1 MIDLVIEGYTS
12 FFLSFLENSKPLQGT
27 FLRTVIKNA
36 LPYALTIIISIVL
49 LTFSREGLGLGVEE
63 TEALM
68 YLIIGG
74 VSIFAVIE
82 ACRPFNRISTF
93 LCTTTA
99 IGFFFAVILFKNLLH
114 LSGISEQG
122 IIILVSALILAYIVV
137 TGLKH
142 LINNLSQDL
151 EKASE

>member
-1 MIDLVIEGYTS
+1 M
-12 FFLSFLENSKPLQGT
+12 
-27 FLRTVIKNA
+27 
-36 LPYALTIIISIVL
+36 
-49 LTFSREGLGLGVEE
+49 
-63 TEALM
+63 
-68 YLIIGG
+68 
-74 VSIFAVIE
+74 
-82 ACRPFNRISTF
+82 
-93 LCTTTA
+93 CTTTA